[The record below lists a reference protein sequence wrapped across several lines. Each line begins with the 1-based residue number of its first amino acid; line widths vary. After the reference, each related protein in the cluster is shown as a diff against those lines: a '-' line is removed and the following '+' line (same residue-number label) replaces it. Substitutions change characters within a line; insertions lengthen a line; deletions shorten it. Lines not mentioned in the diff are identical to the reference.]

1 MNNSFRVNCLSANVV
16 YPVPLHFRFYNS
28 FKEPMLDLK
37 MFGLMT
43 RHVHFCKEFL
53 AIIGSNSK
61 ALVVSIYD
69 VVSKVQN
76 IPEITSAYA
85 ISYESEEITP

>member
-1 MNNSFRVNCLSANVV
+1 
-16 YPVPLHFRFYNS
+16 
-28 FKEPMLDLK
+28 MLDLK